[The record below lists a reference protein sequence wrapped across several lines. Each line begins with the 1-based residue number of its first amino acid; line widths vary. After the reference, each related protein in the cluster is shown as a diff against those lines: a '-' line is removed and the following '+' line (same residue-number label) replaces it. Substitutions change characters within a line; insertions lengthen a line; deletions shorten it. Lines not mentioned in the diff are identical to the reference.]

1 MGMGLIYGIFIL
13 IILSF
18 CAPIIYIFLR
28 KKGKPKLGMLIASI
42 IILFVISC
50 YFTNDIDQTLYS
62 KSDVKMDLKMS
73 NLYLK
78 DDFEILKNKVDGM
91 PERFQDTE
99 IQITETD
106 KERIISEI
114 KNGKNFKKSQKSRI
128 LYDQTWNENGIK
140 NKVVFTDYYFN
151 EQFIRESYYRKDEYV
166 PILMIVSLSENSN
179 ILKFS
184 RIED

>member
-1 MGMGLIYGIFIL
+1 
-13 IILSF
+13 
-18 CAPIIYIFLR
+18 
-28 KKGKPKLGMLIASI
+28 
-42 IILFVISC
+42 
-50 YFTNDIDQTLYS
+50 
-62 KSDVKMDLKMS
+62 
-73 NLYLK
+73 
-78 DDFEILKNKVDGM
+78 VDGM